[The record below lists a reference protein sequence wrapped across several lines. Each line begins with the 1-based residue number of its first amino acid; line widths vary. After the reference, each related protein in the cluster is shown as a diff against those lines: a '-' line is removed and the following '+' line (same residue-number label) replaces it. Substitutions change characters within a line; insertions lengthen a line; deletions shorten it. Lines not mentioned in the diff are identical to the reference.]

1 MAEFNAFWHCCSANT
16 LEAFYDNRS
25 FQMTTTLV
33 IGANG
38 QIGSALVP
46 LLTAQGQTVR
56 RATSRA
62 ASAPLEIQVN
72 MATREGL
79 SDALAGADQMFLMAP
94 PGFANQH
101 ELLIPAIDAAQAAGV
116 RKVLMLSALGSD
128 ADDSIPL
135 RRAEMHLERSGLA
148 WNVIRPNWF
157 MQNFNTFWLH
167 GIQTDGQIFLP
178 AGNAK
183 GSFIDARDIAAVAA
197 KLLSSDEFV
206 NAAHD
211 LTGSESLD
219 HTQVAAILSKATGRT
234 IGYTDIPEDAMR
246 QGLLGAGLPADYA
259 EFLLS
264 ILGIF
269 KAGFA
274 DRITDTVRQITGHEP
289 IRMEQYA
296 QDFKA
301 HWA

>member
-1 MAEFNAFWHCCSANT
+1 
-16 LEAFYDNRS
+16 
-25 FQMTTTLV
+25 MTTTLV
-33 IGANG
+33 IGASG
-38 QIGSALVP
+38 QIGATLAD
-46 LLTAQGQTVR
+46 LLAAQGQTVR

-62 ASAPLEIQVN
+62 PSRPGDVQVD

-79 SDALAGADQMFLMAP
+79 AAALAGADQLFLMCP

-116 RKVLMLSALGSD
+116 RKVLMLSAMGAN

-135 RRAEMHLERSGLA
+135 RRAELHLERSGLA

-157 MQNFNTFWLH
+157 MQNFHTFWLH
-167 GIQTDGQIFLP
+167 GIQTQGQIFLP
-178 AGNAK
+178 VGHAK
-183 GSFIDARDIAAVAA
+183 GSFIDTRDIAAVAA
-197 KLLSSDEFV
+197 KLLSSDDFV

-219 HTQVAAILSKATGRT
+219 HTQVAAILSAAAGRT
-234 IGYTDIPEDAMR
+234 IGYTDIPQDAMR

-259 EFLLS
+259 EFLLV
-264 ILGIF
+264 ILGAF
-269 KAGFA
+269 KAGYSE
-274 DRITDTVRQITGHEP
+274 RITDGVQRITGKAP
-289 IRMEQYA
+289 IRLEQYA

>member
-1 MAEFNAFWHCCSANT
+1 MP
-16 LEAFYDNRS
+16 
-25 FQMTTTLV
+25 TTLV
-33 IGANG
+33 IGASG
-38 QIGSALVP
+38 QIGSTLAS
-46 LLTAQGQTVR
+46 LLAAQGQTVR

-62 ASAPLEIQVN
+62 PSQSGEVQVN

-79 SDALAGADQMFLMAP
+79 AAALSGVDQLFLMAP

-101 ELLIPAIDAAQAAGV
+101 ELLIPAIDTAQAAGV
-116 RKVLMLSALGSD
+116 RKVLMLSAMGAN

-135 RRAEMHLERSGLA
+135 RRAELHLERSGLA

-157 MQNFNTFWLH
+157 MQNFHTFWLH
-167 GIQTDGQIFLP
+167 GIQTQGQIFLP
-178 AGNAK
+178 VGNAK
-183 GSFIDARDIAAVAA
+183 GSFIDTRDVAAVAA

-206 NAAHD
+206 NAAYD

-219 HTQVAAILSKATGRT
+219 HTQVAALLSAAAGRT

-246 QGLLGAGLPADYA
+246 QGLVGAGLPADYA
-259 EFLLS
+259 EFLLV
-264 ILGIF
+264 ILGAF
-269 KAGFA
+269 KAGYSE
-274 DRITDTVRQITGHEP
+274 RITDSVQRIAGKSP
-289 IRMEQYA
+289 IRFEEYA

>member
-1 MAEFNAFWHCCSANT
+1 
-16 LEAFYDNRS
+16 
-25 FQMTTTLV
+25 MTTTLV
-33 IGANG
+33 IGASG
-38 QIGSALVP
+38 QIGVTLAD
-46 LLTAQGQTVR
+46 LLAAQGQTVR

-62 ASAPLEIQVN
+62 PSRPGDVQVD

-79 SDALAGADQMFLMAP
+79 AAALAGADQLFLMCP
-94 PGFANQH
+94 PGVANQH

-116 RKVLMLSALGSD
+116 RKVLMLSAMGAN

-135 RRAEMHLERSGLA
+135 RRAELHLERAGLA

-157 MQNFNTFWLH
+157 MQNFHTFWLH
-167 GIQTDGQIFLP
+167 GIQTQGQIFLP
-178 AGNAK
+178 VGHAK
-183 GSFIDARDIAAVAA
+183 GSFIDTRDIAAVAA
-197 KLLSSDEFV
+197 KLLSSDDFV

-219 HTQVAAILSKATGRT
+219 HTQVAAILSAAAGRT
-234 IGYTDIPEDAMR
+234 IGYTDIPQDAMR

-259 EFLLS
+259 EFLLV
-264 ILGIF
+264 ILGAF
-269 KAGFA
+269 KAGYSE
-274 DRITDTVRQITGHEP
+274 RITDGVQRITGKAP
-289 IRMEQYA
+289 IRLEQYA

>member
-1 MAEFNAFWHCCSANT
+1 
-16 LEAFYDNRS
+16 
-25 FQMTTTLV
+25 MTTTLV
-33 IGANG
+33 IGASG
-38 QIGSALVP
+38 QIGSTLAD

-62 ASAPLEIQVN
+62 ATHAGEVTVH
-72 MATREGL
+72 MGTGGGL
-79 SDALAGADQMFLMAP
+79 AAALAGADQLFLMCP

-101 ELLIPAIDAAQAAGV
+101 ELLIPAIDAAKAAGV
-116 RKVLMLSALGSD
+116 RKVLMLSAMGAH

-135 RRAEMHLERSGLA
+135 RRAELHLERSGLA

-157 MQNFNTFWLH
+157 MQNFHTFWLH
-167 GIQTDGQIFLP
+167 GIQTQGQIFLP
-178 AGNAK
+178 VGDAK
-183 GSFIDARDIAAVAA
+183 GSFIDTRDVAAVAA
-197 KLLSSDEFV
+197 KLLSSDSFV

-211 LTGSESLD
+211 LTGSEAFD
-219 HTQVAAILSKATGRT
+219 HHQVAAILSEAAGRP

-259 EFLLS
+259 ELLLV
-264 ILGIF
+264 ILGAF

-274 DRITDTVRQITGHEP
+274 ERTTDTVRRITGQAP
-289 IRMEQYA
+289 IRLERYA